1 MKFRTDFVTNSSTSC
16 FIAFHVKNRRL
27 FEALTALGISF
38 RGVEDGE
45 FTNGMEIELPSGAT
59 DVIEYDDDNWEMF
72 PGAFR
77 SDSVSAW
84 LVSQL
89 ISRDPEWED
98 DDDELEDDDDE
109 LEDDDDFDD
118 EEARK
123 FEFQKELIGLLN
135 KADITHLDLEAA
147 EEWPWESILTGLEKA
162 FGAMDEKIEEAK
174 LEYIHDFEGEIDAEY
189 AEIKDGKRMEFFYG
203 DDEEVKTESC
213 KGRTFVVTGELE
225 HYQSRDDLAE
235 FLEKSGGTL
244 ADTVSENTDYLI
256 CSDIASKAPE
266 MERAKEF
273 GIAVLSE
280 TAFIRRFRDPN
291 FKDLLAQTVC
301 GWDRIR
307 RRTLAWKRF
316 WEEDRGIEGILS
328 AVMEDGAGPIEMKV
342 WKNGKWVRGGKKH

>member
-27 FEALTALGISF
+27 FEALTALGIKF

-59 DVIEYDDDNWEMF
+59 DVIEYDDDNWEVF
-72 PGAFR
+72 PGVFR

-89 ISRDPEWED
+89 IGRDPEG
-98 DDDELEDDDDE
+98 EDDDDE

-123 FEFQKELIGLLN
+123 SEFQKELIGLLN
-135 KADITHLDLEAA
+135 DADITHLDLEAA
-147 EEWPWESILTGLEKA
+147 EELSWESILADLEKA
-162 FGAMDEKIEEAK
+162 FGAMDENIEEAK

-189 AEIKDGKRMEFFYG
+189 AEIKNGKRMEFSYG
-203 DDEEVKTESC
+203 DDADVKTESC

-225 HYQSRDDLAE
+225 HYQSRDDLAA

-244 ADTVSENTDYLI
+244 AETVSENTDYLI

-291 FKDLLAQTVC
+291 FEDLLAQTVC
-301 GWDRIR
+301 GGCPWDRIR
-307 RRTLAWKRF
+307 RPTLAWKRF
-316 WEEDRGIEGILS
+316 WKEDRGIEGILS
-328 AVMEDGAGPIEMKV
+328 AVMEDGAGPIEMEV
-342 WKNGKWVRGGKKH
+342 WKDGKWVRGGKKH